1 MVNDDFL
8 LPDDILTLE
17 TDEPPYSLGLDP
29 PLPPALRSPAPATPI
44 NPWSPRLVMDLAVG
58 VDPVN
63 EILDSYGLDFD
74 DLERLMNNPTFRRE
88 LASLRREVAENGT
101 SFRSKARMQAESYLS
116 ILDDIVLDTN
126 APTSTRLEGIK
137 SAVRWADL
145 EPKKSGGEE
154 QPATS
159 INVQINF

>member
-17 TDEPPYSLGLDP
+17 TDEPPYSLGID
-29 PLPPALRSPAPATPI
+29 PALRSPTPATPV

-116 ILDDIVLDTN
+116 TLDDIVLDTN
-126 APTSTRLEGIK
+126 APTSVRLEGIK

>member
-17 TDEPPYSLGLDP
+17 TDEPPYSLGLDHPLLPTLRP
-29 PLPPALRSPAPATPI
+29 PPPATPV
-44 NPWSPRLVMDLAVG
+44 NPWNPRLVMDLAVG

-63 EILDSYGLDFD
+63 EILDSHGLDFD

-116 ILDDIVLDTN
+116 TLDDIVLDTN
-126 APTSTRLEGIK
+126 APTSVRLEGIK